1 MCPEIQVDEIF
12 SINITDQNRP
22 SSCQPRSRD
31 VAVEPFLDETHNVK
45 SYTAAKRMEES
56 KTAAV
61 VNKTVFWQQLSAV
74 FPDLKT
80 LFLDRRT
87 ALRK

>member
-12 SINITDQNRP
+12 SINFTDQYRP
-22 SSCQPRSRD
+22 SCGQQRSRD
-31 VAVEPFLDETHNVK
+31 VAVEPYLDETHNVK
-45 SYTAAKRMEES
+45 SCTAAKRMEVS
-56 KTAAV
+56 KTEAV

-74 FPDLKT
+74 FPDLRT